1 MSETYLIL
9 LLPVVIVLFVIILCI
24 YLNHTSRSKNTY
36 KELTSLLSISMK
48 TCITLTHVVNELSS
62 IIQQM
67 NQPDIHTE
75 QISQTTEQISQT
87 TNHIETELNNLLQTL
102 TTTKDSMR

>member
-9 LLPVVIVLFVIILCI
+9 LLPVIIVLFVIILCI

-67 NQPDIHTE
+67 NHPNVN
-75 QISQTTEQISQT
+75 TEQISQT
-87 TNHIETELNNLLQTL
+87 TNHIQTKLNNLLQTIP
-102 TTTKDSMR
+102 TTKDSMR

>member
-24 YLNHTSRSKNTY
+24 YLNHTSHSKNTY

-67 NQPDIHTE
+67 NQPNVN
-75 QISQTTEQISQT
+75 TEQISQT